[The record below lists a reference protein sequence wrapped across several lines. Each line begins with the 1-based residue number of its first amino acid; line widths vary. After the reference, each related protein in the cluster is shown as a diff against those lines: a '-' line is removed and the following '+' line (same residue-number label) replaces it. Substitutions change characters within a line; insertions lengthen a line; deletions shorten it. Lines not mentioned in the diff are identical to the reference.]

1 VGNERGS
8 GGREDQGEL
17 GGEGEDGGLLLG
29 ESDDDVRA
37 CIEGSDEGLR
47 GYILCKSW
55 KGVREIDVSTC
66 KISLFVS
73 GAKRIM

>member
-1 VGNERGS
+1 VGNERSS
-8 GGREDQGEL
+8 GGWEDQGEL

-55 KGVREIDVSTC
+55 NGLETV
-66 KISLFVS
+66 
-73 GAKRIM
+73 